1 VADHGAKQ
9 ADSAVDV
16 DHVVVQWSFA
26 GLANGLKQTTM
37 RERLIAIHAQKET
50 EDIPSEQQSE

>member
-1 VADHGAKQ
+1 
-9 ADSAVDV
+9 
-16 DHVVVQWSFA
+16 
-26 GLANGLKQTTM
+26 M